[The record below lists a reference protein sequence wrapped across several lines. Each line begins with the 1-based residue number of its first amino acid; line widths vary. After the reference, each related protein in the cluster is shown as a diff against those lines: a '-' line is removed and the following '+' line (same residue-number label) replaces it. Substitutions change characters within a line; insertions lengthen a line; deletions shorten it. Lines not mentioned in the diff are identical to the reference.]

1 MSNIRA
7 FESITPRIAED
18 VWVDETAVIIG
29 DVQIDARSSVW
40 PLAVI
45 RADVNRVRIGT
56 DSNIQDGCVLHVSH
70 DSYYQ
75 PGGRSL
81 TLGDRVTV
89 GHKAILHGCEIADAC
104 FIGMGCT
111 ILDGAVLEPY
121 TLLGAGSLVTTG
133 MRLEGGYLWL
143 GTPARRV
150 RPLSDDEHKYLDYSA
165 QYYVRLAQRHRG
177 R

>member
-1 MSNIRA
+1 MSNIRSFA
-7 FESITPRIAED
+7 SLTPRIAED
-18 VWVDETAVIIG
+18 AWVDQTAVIIG
-29 DVQIDARSSVW
+29 DVQIGSQSSVW
-40 PLAVI
+40 PLTVI

-56 DSNIQDGCVLHVSH
+56 ASNIQDGCVLHVSH

-89 GHKAILHGCEIADAC
+89 GHKTILHGCEIADAC

-111 ILDGAVLEPY
+111 ILDGAVLGTY

-133 MRLEGGYLWL
+133 KHLEGGYLWL
-143 GTPARRV
+143 GSPARRV
-150 RPLSDDEHKYLDYSA
+150 RPLSEEERKYLDYSA
-165 QYYVRLAQRHRG
+165 QHYVRLAQSHRK